1 MPLGWGCVIFVS
13 GHSDI
18 SVDEGTLLKTFE
30 HSGPVKEISI
40 GPNQSRIRSA
50 GPASAR
56 KAVKQL
62 QDANLNGQT
71 LRVSFAGGS
80 ATGCKICKPKDKETF
95 CVVPLSSRT
104 PQTPPPA
111 PTHLSPVAVPAKK
124 RPVPEDSDGTP
135 QNDIADKET
144 PRKRHRTSTGF
155 LLDPVT
161 ELCRQG
167 RARLNEDRVGKSDRS
182 PATKSVKKT
191 HNANGPV
198 LVSATAVQ
206 EKAAAAAERVLAK

>member
-18 SVDEGTLLKTFE
+18 SVHEGTLLNSFD

-62 QDANLNGQT
+62 HDANLNGQT

-80 ATGCKICKPKDKETF
+80 ATGCKICEPKDKETF

-167 RARLNEDRVGKSDRS
+167 RARLNEDRVGKADRS
-182 PATKSVKKT
+182 PATKSVKKHT
-191 HNANGPV
+191 TQTV
-198 LVSATAVQ
+198 LFLFQ
-206 EKAAAAAERVLAK
+206 QQQFRRKQQQQQREY